1 MVTTFKDTETAHRW
15 SSMVCYLIGTKPLLE
30 PVVTSPLV
38 GSELVSFFFLQNIS
52 NDNILTGNY
61 CILIKVVLIFF
72 LMALVVMSYPWFG

>member
-38 GSELVSFFFLQNIS
+38 GSELVSFFLQNIS